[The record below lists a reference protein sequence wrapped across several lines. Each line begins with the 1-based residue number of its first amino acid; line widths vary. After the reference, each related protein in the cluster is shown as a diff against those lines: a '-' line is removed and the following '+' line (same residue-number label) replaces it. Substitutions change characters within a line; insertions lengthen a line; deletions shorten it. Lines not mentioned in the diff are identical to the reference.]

1 MYAILMVLG
10 YDSLQSNTE
19 SEEKLTSATLKKTYC
34 SKVTHLTKA

>member
-19 SEEKLTSATLKKTYC
+19 SEVKKTYC